1 MELWKKHR
9 AYIPMRFVVVEVVEC
24 GRALDPFA
32 RLDRR

>member
-9 AYIPMRFVVVEVVEC
+9 AYIPMRFVVVIEVIMLV
-24 GRALDPFA
+24 RLD